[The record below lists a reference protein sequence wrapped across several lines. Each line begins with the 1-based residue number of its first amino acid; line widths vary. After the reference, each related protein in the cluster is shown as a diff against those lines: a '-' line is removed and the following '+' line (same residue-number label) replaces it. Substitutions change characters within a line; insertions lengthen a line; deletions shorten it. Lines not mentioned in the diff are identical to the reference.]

1 MLINLKNEKSEAQ
14 LNSLILRRVP
24 TRVKP
29 ALLCAHRQAPAPSP
43 INAEPRG
50 SGWGLGGPGCGCG
63 TPCPSPELLPAE
75 GSGVLG
81 AGSRPLPADVPVRM
95 RRSVPLAG
103 CSPGDS
109 GTADLSRPFVMWGFC
124 CLALS
129 LFIFFSPLPEPF
141 SPGGTGR
148 SHPRRSVFQ
157 VPGGTR
163 TSHRRW
169 SRIPPPGPAGST
181 GGLRGA
187 PPSPSGPDPG
197 TFSRQGRRGRRGEHG
212 AGGRAQ
218 GPRGAPGVGSARPVG
233 GSRPGGEGRAGE
245 SGVRAEWGS
254 GGPAVG

>member
-1 MLINLKNEKSEAQ
+1 MLINLKNENSEAQ

-50 SGWGLGGPGCGCG
+50 SGWGSGGPGCGCG
-63 TPCPSPELLPAE
+63 TPCPGPELLPAE

-129 LFIFFSPLPEPF
+129 LFIFFFFPLPEPF

-169 SRIPPPGPAGST
+169 SRIPPSGPAGST

-197 TFSRQGRRGRRGEHG
+197 TFSRQGRRGRRGEDG
-212 AGGRAQ
+212 AGGRRDPAEL
-218 GPRGAPGVGSARPVG
+218 PESAAPAP
-233 GSRPGGEGRAGE
+233 
-245 SGVRAEWGS
+245 S
-254 GGPAVG
+254 GGPGPGAREERGKVG